1 MNFYYIEAVTYLT
14 GAIVTLVAILALVAL
29 LATLAILLAA
39 VKYIGTKLFINTL
52 RIFNITQLRYWLQR
66 MEKEGL
72 TAAQHGYRE
81 MVEARKPKTFGDYQD
96 IEQEAVLKE
105 SK

>member
-1 MNFYYIEAVTYLT
+1 MNPYYIEAATYLT
-14 GAIVTLVAILALVAL
+14 GAVVTLVALSMA
-29 LATLAILLAA
+29 LAILLGVA
-39 VKYIGTKLFINTL
+39 KYFGTKLFISAL

-72 TAAQHGYRE
+72 TAAKNGYRE
-81 MVEARKPKTFGDYQD
+81 MVEARKPKTFGEYED
-96 IEQEAVLKE
+96 IEQETVFKE

>member
-1 MNFYYIEAVTYLT
+1 MKLYYIEAATYLT
-14 GAIVTLVAILALVAL
+14 GAVVSLVAL
-29 LATLAILLAA
+29 LAALAILLVA
-39 VKYIGTKLFINTL
+39 VKYVGTKLFINTL
-52 RIFNITQLRYWLQR
+52 RIFNITQLTYWLGR

-72 TAAQHGYRE
+72 TALMRGYRE

-96 IEQEAVLKE
+96 IEQETVFKE